1 MERPNGLAAQA
12 TAGARQRARVVSPLE
27 PVLCPQNRERT
38 SGGSRGAARKKV
50 DNVCP
55 FQQSVANGAQLLAEP
70 TGLAAL
76 DVAAA
81 RLLADVTP
89 QQRCF
94 WGASHAKAAQLAVG
108 AARLRCGRVGR
119 CARPGAARGPQCR
132 SRLPSG
138 SHLQFRPL
146 RLLSRVPVGLH
157 LPGVPLRSCPL
168 CRRRCATRLPAHA
181 LHLGRLRPIAHGT
194 FPARRTVVIVATA
207 LPQLFDPP

>member
-12 TAGARQRARVVSPLE
+12 TAGARQRARVVSPQRIWRL
-27 PVLCPQNRERT
+27 
-38 SGGSRGAARKKV
+38 RGAARQEV

-55 FQQSVANGAQLLAEP
+55 LRQSVAWGAQLLTEP

-119 CARPGAARGPQCR
+119 STRPGAARGPQCR

-146 RLLSRVPVGLH
+146 RLLTRVPVGLH
-157 LPGVPLRSCPL
+157 LPGVPLRSRPL
-168 CRRRCATRLPAHA
+168 CCRRCATRLPAHA
-181 LHLGRLRPIAHGT
+181 LHLGRLTPSCKAGNPLPHRTARSIAERNHHRGN
-194 FPARRTVVIVATA
+194 RR
-207 LPQLFDPP
+207 